1 VKFVWTLDDG
11 STVPSDWAPMHVVE
25 ILDRPDTFT
34 RYETN
39 PSGEVAPVNSV
50 GVSVELQISAGVSAL
65 DNVLLWESTP
75 PCFDACE
82 GWSRRTKRSP
92 SQKPS
97 P

>member
-11 STVPSDWAPMHVVE
+11 STVPSDWVPMHVVE
-25 ILDRPDTFT
+25 VLVRPDTFT